1 VDESRRRGTELRP
14 LGEVYS
20 CSWSSISSGAIASA
34 REIYARAKF
43 LGHKIP
49 PRGEPF
55 SENQEEH
62 SKSRVLMFQPL
73 LPGSFALIDSSGRA
87 LKARKRQPETKGRAF
102 NDDAQPLT
110 DVKDRSRGKVE

>member
-1 VDESRRRGTELRP
+1 MDESRQRGTELRP

-20 CSWSSISSGAIASA
+20 CSRSSISSGAIASA
-34 REIYARAKF
+34 RAKF
-43 LGHKIP
+43 LGRKIP

-62 SKSRVLMFQPL
+62 SESRVLMFQPL

-87 LKARKRQPETKGRAF
+87 LKARKRQPETKRRAF